1 MLLMFHRDRKKI
13 DGHVSSFYL
22 KCWCTA
28 AKPDVNNKA
37 IYGGSLPSMTD
48 LRCFGW
54 GRRPITGLPHT
65 PADVWTDLSKPTYS
79 SFFKCEGSSEC
90 CCGVFYLGARG
101 THWHC
106 LNADSSLPAAARVS
120 QDQTLNGADWMLFTV
135 DGSVHLSESRSL
147 NITPADFLFSN
158 LTLIAEILRTSV
170 FYTAGFKLSSV
181 YSSVLLNTSLKG
193 LIHKMWKTFPPQQT
207 LPAILNTIIIILSHR
222 TCSALLLGF
231 LLVR

>member
-1 MLLMFHRDRKKI
+1 MFCRDRKKWWT
-13 DGHVSSFYL
+13 HVLSFYL

-28 AKPDVNNKA
+28 AKPDVNNKG
-37 IYGGSLPSMTD
+37 IYGECAGSWTFAIHDRPTLLCLGLLANHRQFLTRLLMSEQIFQNLHVLP
-48 LRCFGW
+48 
-54 GRRPITGLPHT
+54 
-65 PADVWTDLSKPTYS
+65 
-79 SFFKCEGSSEC
+79 FFKSWRVKWMLRRCI
-90 CCGVFYLGARG
+90 
-101 THWHC
+101 THWDC

-170 FYTAGFKLSSV
+170 FYTAGLKLPSV
-181 YSSVLLNTSLKG
+181 FRSVLSNTSLKG
-193 LIHKMWKTFPPQQT
+193 FIHKMWKTFPHQQT
-207 LPAILNTIIIILSHR
+207 LPAILNTIIINLSHW

-231 LLVR
+231 QLAR